1 MPTLKK
7 EKKPPRWPLHEF
19 RGLASFRPSSGETH
33 VQQHGK
39 VHVDETMP
47 VTEVHVTE
55 TANEASLH
63 AIAEAVAE
71 FAIGD

>member
-1 MPTLKK
+1 MPILKK

-19 RGLASFRPSSGETH
+19 HKPSFRPSSGKTH
-33 VQQHGK
+33 VQQHGE
-39 VHVDETMP
+39 VHVDEAML

-55 TANEASLH
+55 TDSEASLH

>member
-7 EKKPPRWPLHEF
+7 EKKPPRWQLHEF
-19 RGLASFRPSSGETH
+19 HKPSFRPSSGKTH

-39 VHVDETMP
+39 VHVDEAML

-55 TANEASLH
+55 TASEASLH
-63 AIAEAVAE
+63 AIAEAAAE

>member
-1 MPTLKK
+1 MAIISVPQAILQTKQ
-7 EKKPPRWPLHEF
+7 WNDSCST
-19 RGLASFRPSSGETH
+19 ACS
-33 VQQHGK
+33 QHGK
-39 VHVDETMP
+39 VHVDEAML

-55 TANEASLH
+55 TASEASLH